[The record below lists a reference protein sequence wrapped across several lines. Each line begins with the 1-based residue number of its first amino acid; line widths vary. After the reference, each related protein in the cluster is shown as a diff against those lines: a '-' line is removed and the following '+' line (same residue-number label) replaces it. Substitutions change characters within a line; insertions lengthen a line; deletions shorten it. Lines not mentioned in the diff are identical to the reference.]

1 MSASAGEAGQMTP
14 KAGAVSHVEIV
25 LTARPLERVDSEIAV
40 TGFFTDERPLRG
52 GAARADWRLCG
63 GLSRRIENGDLSG
76 NSGEAMLIACG
87 RALRAPRLMLLGLGD
102 RQTYDQLRVSDEI
115 RSALDR
121 CRKLRLQEVVLTPLG
136 IASDDVPRVRAARR
150 ALKVLPSQRMMP
162 ASTGSDPPSISP
174 APLTKRKPRAGEART
189 RRQSVRHAQGVCS

>member
-40 TGFFTDERPLRG
+40 AGFFTDERPLRG

-76 NSGEAMLIACG
+76 KSGEA
-87 RALRAPRLMLLGLGD
+87 
-102 RQTYDQLRVSDEI
+102 VSYTH
-115 RSALDR
+115 
-121 CRKLRLQEVVLTPLG
+121 LT
-136 IASDDVPRVRAARR
+136 
-150 ALKVLPSQRMMP
+150 LP
-162 ASTGSDPPSISP
+162 TN
-174 APLTKRKPRAGEART
+174 
-189 RRQSVRHAQGVCS
+189 